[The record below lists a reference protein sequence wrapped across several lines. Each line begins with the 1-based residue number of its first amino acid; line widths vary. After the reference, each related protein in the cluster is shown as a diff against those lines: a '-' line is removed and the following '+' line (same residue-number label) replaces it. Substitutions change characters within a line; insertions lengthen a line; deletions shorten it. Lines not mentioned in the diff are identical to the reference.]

1 MDNSE
6 KESSEAFNKL
16 ERTIYMALE
25 TYSNVHRGTGH
36 NSMVTT
42 ALYEQARKIILE
54 YLQLNKNK
62 YVVFF
67 CSPLRSEIF
76 KTQLS
81 SKHYHIL
88 SSQDFGL
95 PLGVK
100 AIAVKKKA
108 LRKCS
113 VIYTGGGMIK
123 HVTSNYVVWA
133 DLPERFEPG
142 TPNIVNVIAFA
153 TALHSIKHPDK
164 IFKSK
169 LANWI
174 KSSSEI
180 LYQDKFVGFSGKELL
195 LKLQKSLIG
204 YDIKVPT
211 KEGKKKFIN
220 LDNAASTPSFL
231 PIWNTFCQILRQPEE
246 RQPEIIEDVRN
257 ICAKFLNAPLEK
269 YDVIFTSNTTEAIN
283 IVARSLTKSSKKNIK
298 PVIVNTLLEHHSN
311 ELPYRYIPGASL
323 TRISVDD
330 EGFIDLKELEGIL
343 RDYNQ
348 YHKYGIKR
356 IQVIALSGVSNVLGT
371 YNDLQS
377 ISRIVHKYDA
387 KFLVDGAQMVAHHK
401 MDISNTNVD
410 FFAFSGHKSYAPFGC
425 GVLIVKKGVLTF
437 DSDEINKIKNSGE
450 ENVIGIGTLG
460 KAILLLERIGIDV
473 IEDYERE
480 LTRITLNG
488 LNKIKD
494 LEIFGVKYPSSN
506 KFNNRGSIISFN
518 LKKVPHNI
526 AAKELAEY
534 GGIGIRNGCFCAH
547 MLIQRILKIQRIRIV
562 GARMTSII
570 IPKKTEMCLPGT
582 LRVSFGIE
590 NDETDVACLL
600 KSIEEI
606 SQQPR
611 SIIDRVLAY
620 TNNGTL
626 FIPRTKTE
634 EKIKCY
640 VNSTTKKVYS
650 L

>member
-6 KESSEAFNKL
+6 KESLEAFKKL
-16 ERTIYMALE
+16 ERTVYMALE

-42 ALYEQARKIILE
+42 ALYEQARSIFLE
-54 YLQLNKNK
+54 YLQLNKSK

-95 PLGVK
+95 PLGVR
-100 AIAVKKKA
+100 AIAVKKKK

-123 HVTSNYVVWA
+123 HVSSNYVVWA

-142 TPNIVNVIAFA
+142 TPNILNVIVFA
-153 TALHSIKHPDK
+153 TALHSIKNPDR
-164 IFKSK
+164 IFKRK
-169 LANWI
+169 LVNWF
-174 KSSSEI
+174 KTPNEI
-180 LYQDKFVGFSGKELL
+180 LCQDEFVEYSGKELL
-195 LKLQKSLIG
+195 LELQKSLIG
-204 YDIKVPT
+204 HDVEVPT
-211 KEGKKKFIN
+211 KEGIKRFIN

-246 RQPEIIEDVRN
+246 RQLEIIDDVRN
-257 ICAKFLNAPLEK
+257 ICAKFLNAPVEK
-269 YDVIFTSNTTEAIN
+269 YDIIFMSNTTEAIN
-283 IVARSLTKSSKKNIK
+283 IVARSLTKLSKIHIE

-311 ELPYRYIPGASL
+311 ELPFRYIPGASL
-323 TRISVDD
+323 IRISVDD
-330 EGFIDLKELEGIL
+330 EGFIDLKELEGVL

-348 YHKYGIKR
+348 DHRYGIKR
-356 IQVIALSGVSNVLGT
+356 IQIVALSGVSNVLGT
-371 YNDLQS
+371 CNDLQS
-377 ISRIVHKYDA
+377 ISQIVHNYGA
-387 KFLVDGAQMVAHHK
+387 KLLVDGAQMVAHHK
-401 MDISNTNVD
+401 MDISNINVD
-410 FFAFSGHKSYAPFGC
+410 FFVFSGHKSYAPFGC
-425 GVLIVKKGVLTF
+425 GVLIIKKGNLRF
-437 DSDEINKIKNSGE
+437 DTIEMNKIKTSGD
-450 ENVIGIGTLG
+450 ENVIGIATLG

-473 IEDYERE
+473 VEAYEKE
-480 LTRITLNG
+480 LTRIALNG

-494 LEIFGVKYPSSN
+494 IEIFGVKNPSSSR
-506 KFNNRGSIISFN
+506 FNNRGSIISFN
-518 LKKVPHNI
+518 LKKVPHNL

-534 GGIGIRNGCFCAH
+534 GGIGIRSGCFCAH
-547 MLIQRILKIQRIRIV
+547 MLIQQILKIQQIRII

-600 KSIEEI
+600 KAIEKI
-606 SQQPR
+606 NQKPR
-611 SIIDRVLAY
+611 SILDRLLGY

-634 EKIKCY
+634 DKIKSY
-640 VNSTTKKVYS
+640 VNSITKKVYS